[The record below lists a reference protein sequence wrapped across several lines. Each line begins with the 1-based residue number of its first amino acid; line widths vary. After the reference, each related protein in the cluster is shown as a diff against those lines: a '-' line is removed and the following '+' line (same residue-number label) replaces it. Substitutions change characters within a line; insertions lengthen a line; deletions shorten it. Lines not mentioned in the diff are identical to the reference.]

1 MTMRPRGL
9 RRAAESRVRGLAALF
24 ASLAAGA
31 LVAGCGASTTTTTTV
46 TSGTAASPAP
56 SVTATV
62 PASTA
67 TTTSTTETGPDNESS
82 AGVRPRT
89 LAQQVV
95 AAATGYAGPYLALRH
110 DQLRGVEYIGP
121 DVAHAGWQTVLVTYA
136 GRGTGR
142 SDTSGDLLLYI
153 ADGRAGWMVV
163 RAR

>member
-1 MTMRPRGL
+1 MRV
-9 RRAAESRVRGLAALF
+9 AAVLSALGLAA
-24 ASLAAGA
+24 AVVS
-31 LVAGCGASTTTTTTV
+31 GCGSSTTTTTTV
-46 TSGTAASPAP
+46 TSGTVASPAP
-56 SVTATV
+56 SGAATV

-110 DQLRGVEYIGP
+110 DQLRGVEYIGR

-142 SDTSGDLLLYI
+142 SDTSGDLLLYLTH
-153 ADGRAGWMVV
+153 APAGWTVV

>member
-1 MTMRPRGL
+1 MRV
-9 RRAAESRVRGLAALF
+9 AAVLSALGLAA
-24 ASLAAGA
+24 AV
-31 LVAGCGASTTTTTTV
+31 VAGCGSSTTTTTTV
-46 TSGTAASPAP
+46 TSRTAASPAP

-67 TTTSTTETGPDNESS
+67 TSTTETGPDNERS

-110 DQLRGVEYIGP
+110 DQLRGVEYIGR

-142 SDTSGDLLLYI
+142 SDTSGDLLLYL
-153 ADGRAGWMVV
+153 AHARAGWTVV

>member
-1 MTMRPRGL
+1 M
-9 RRAAESRVRGLAALF
+9 RGLAARC
-24 ASLAAGA
+24 AA
-31 LVAGCGASTTTTTTV
+31 VVIAGCGASTTTTPTV

-62 PASTA
+62 PAGTA
-67 TTTSTTETGPDNESS
+67 TSTSTTATGPENERS

-89 LAQQVV
+89 LAQRVV

-110 DQLRGVEYIGP
+110 DQLRGVEYIGR
-121 DVAHAGWQTVLVTYA
+121 DVAHAGRQTVLVTYA
-136 GRGTGR
+136 ARGAGR
-142 SDTSGDLLLYI
+142 SDTSADLLLYL

>member
-1 MTMRPRGL
+1 MCLPSVLGL
-9 RRAAESRVRGLAALF
+9 AAAYQRKSRMRGLAALC
-24 ASLAAGA
+24 AAVV
-31 LVAGCGASTTTTTTV
+31 VAGCGASTTTTTTV

-110 DQLRGVEYIGP
+110 DQLRGVEYIGR

-136 GRGTGR
+136 ARGTGR
-142 SDTSGDLLLYI
+142 SDTSADLLLYL
-153 ADGRAGWMVV
+153 AHGRAGWTVV

>member
-1 MTMRPRGL
+1 M
-9 RRAAESRVRGLAALF
+9 RGLALVC
-24 ASLAAGA
+24 AAVV
-31 LVAGCGASTTTTTTV
+31 VAGCGSSTTTSTTV
-46 TSGTAASPAP
+46 TSGTAASPVP
-56 SVTATV
+56 SVAATM

-67 TTTSTTETGPDNESS
+67 TTTTETETGPDNESS

-110 DQLRGVEYIGP
+110 DQMRGVEYIGR

-136 GRGTGR
+136 GRGAGR
-142 SDTSGDLLLYI
+142 SDTSGDLLLYL
-153 ADGRAGWMVV
+153 ARGRAGWTVV

>member
-1 MTMRPRGL
+1 MRV
-9 RRAAESRVRGLAALF
+9 AAVLSALGLAA
-24 ASLAAGA
+24 AVVS
-31 LVAGCGASTTTTTTV
+31 GCGSSTTTTTTV

-56 SVTATV
+56 SGAATV

-67 TTTSTTETGPDNESS
+67 TTASTTETGPDNESS

-110 DQLRGVEYIGP
+110 DQLRGVEYIGR

-142 SDTSGDLLLYI
+142 SDTSGDLLLYL
-153 ADGRAGWMVV
+153 AHGRAGWTVV

>member
-1 MTMRPRGL
+1 MR
-9 RRAAESRVRGLAALF
+9 SLAALC
-24 ASLAAGA
+24 AAVV
-31 LVAGCGASTTTTTTV
+31 VAGCGASTTTSTTV
-46 TSGTAASPAP
+46 TSGTAASPAQ
-56 SVTATV
+56 SVAATL

-67 TTTSTTETGPDNESS
+67 TTRSTTETGPDNESS

-110 DQLRGVEYIGP
+110 DQLRGVEYIGR

-136 GRGTGR
+136 GRGAGR
-142 SDTSGDLLLYI
+142 SDTSGDLLLYL
-153 ADGRAGWMVV
+153 AHGPAGWTVV